1 MSSSVK
7 ESAASAGDNPVVE
20 NGARLGFAAS
30 GLLHLVIGWIALH
43 MAWGDYSG
51 SADQSGALA
60 YFSGTAMGMVLL
72 WVVAGAFGLLAL
84 WQFTETFV
92 VHEWFDRGKHVGKG
106 LLYALLAYTAVTVV
120 TGSSSG
126 SGDTSSMTGTLMT
139 YPYGRLAVGA
149 VGLGIIGVGG
159 YHVYKGWVR
168 KFLEDL
174 REHPGPWVVH
184 AGRFGYVA
192 KGIALV
198 IVGGLFVA
206 AAATADPEKA
216 EGLDGALQSLT
227 TVPYGKA
234 LLVVIAIGLFAYGV
248 YSFGRAK
255 YAKV

>member
-1 MSSSVK
+1 MTSSVK
-7 ESAASAGDNPVVE
+7 DSAAAAGDNPVVE

-30 GLLHLVIGWIALH
+30 GLLHLIIGWIALH
-43 MAWGDYSG
+43 MSWGDYSG
-51 SADQSGALA
+51 SADQTGALA
-60 YFSGTAMGMVLL
+60 QLAGTGAGSVLL
-72 WVVAGAFGLLAL
+72 WAVAASFALLVL

-92 VHEWFDRGKHVGKG
+92 VHEWFERLKHVGKG
-106 LLYALLAYTAVTVV
+106 LMYAFLAWTAMTVV
-120 TGSSSG
+120 TGTSSG

-139 YPYGRLAVGA
+139 YPYGRLAVAA
-149 VGLGIIGVGG
+149 VGLGIVGVGG

-184 AGRFGYVA
+184 IGRFGYIA

-227 TVPYGKA
+227 TVPYGKV
-234 LLVVIAIGLFAYGV
+234 LLVVIAVGLLAYGV

-255 YAKV
+255 YARV

>member
-1 MSSSVK
+1 
-7 ESAASAGDNPVVE
+7 
-20 NGARLGFAAS
+20 
-30 GLLHLVIGWIALH
+30 
-43 MAWGDYSG
+43 
-51 SADQSGALA
+51 
-60 YFSGTAMGMVLL
+60 
-72 WVVAGAFGLLAL
+72 
-84 WQFTETFV
+84 
-92 VHEWFDRGKHVGKG
+92 
-106 LLYALLAYTAVTVV
+106 
-120 TGSSSG
+120 
-126 SGDTSSMTGTLMT
+126 
-139 YPYGRLAVGA
+139 
-149 VGLGIIGVGG
+149 
-159 YHVYKGWVR
+159 VR